1 MPVKTDP
8 PQRPR
13 TLARRI
19 NGILSACIVV
29 FFLAHGI
36 LGSMLPFTGFESPL
50 AWLVWAG
57 VACVVVHIVLSIVTS
72 REQLTD
78 TVRPP
83 SEAKKRHLLL
93 KWITGI
99 LLAVVVVAHIVTIRV
114 LGPEAVQSMVVG
126 AALIVVLAVGFVV
139 YVSDYYHADEVALA
153 AVADE
158 DGAAD
163 GVTVQTLPDGEIAFV
178 PEHPVA
184 GLIFY
189 PGGKV
194 QPEAYAPLLTMCA
207 REGILCVL
215 VKPPFNL
222 AIFDKDAADGIAAQF
237 PEVDTWLIGG
247 HSLGGVSASMYLADH
262 AEDFSG
268 IVLLAAYP
276 CDDLSGTSLE
286 ALSIFG
292 SNDGV
297 LDREKF
303 SEAEDKLPQNS
314 QEVVISG
321 GNHANFGNYGAQ
333 AKDGEAGISREDQ
346 QAQAADAIADLVSR

>member
-126 AALIVVLAVGFVV
+126 AALIIVLAVVMASHICFGSKSLLKDLDVDRRWRGALRAIV
-139 YVSDYYHADEVALA
+139 CALA
-153 AVADE
+153 AV
-158 DGAAD
+158 
-163 GVTVQTLPDGEIAFV
+163 I
-178 PEHPVA
+178 
-184 GLIFY
+184 
-189 PGGKV
+189 
-194 QPEAYAPLLTMCA
+194 
-207 REGILCVL
+207 
-215 VKPPFNL
+215 
-222 AIFDKDAADGIAAQF
+222 GIAAL
-237 PEVDTWLIGG
+237 V
-247 HSLGGVSASMYLADH
+247 A
-262 AEDFSG
+262 
-268 IVLLAAYP
+268 
-276 CDDLSGTSLE
+276 
-286 ALSIFG
+286 
-292 SNDGV
+292 
-297 LDREKF
+297 
-303 SEAEDKLPQNS
+303 
-314 QEVVISG
+314 VI
-321 GNHANFGNYGAQ
+321 A
-333 AKDGEAGISREDQ
+333 
-346 QAQAADAIADLVSR
+346 